1 MQSFS
6 ERKASAYIKAL
17 TSAVY
22 YMHSLNIAHRDI
34 KAQNLM
40 FNKAGAQGVLQL
52 IDFGEGKVVYD
63 NDENNDFVGTI
74 HYVRSMCLQITS
86 MYIYM

>member
-17 TSAVY
+17 TSAVH
-22 YMHSLNIAHRDI
+22 YMHSLNIAHRDL

-40 FNKAGAQGVLQL
+40 FNKAGADGVLQL
-52 IDFGEGKVVYD
+52 IDFGEGKIVNEDAAY
-63 NDENNDFVGTI
+63 NDFVGTI
-74 HYVRSMCLQITS
+74 HYVESMCLCRS
-86 MYIYM
+86 SR